1 MSDDWDFYRAKV
13 DHEPASIMV
22 DLGIRNQ
29 VPKPTL
35 PYMGYLRLYMLKPR
49 EDGLSSQEE
58 FDDLCEIGDT
68 LEAEIDSAEHIYV
81 GRNTSGGCRDFY
93 FYTPNPEKLEA
104 DLATLM
110 AAFSAYEYETGHR
123 EDQRWDT
130 YLTFLY
136 PNDNEMQRI
145 LNRRVCDL
153 LSRDGD
159 DLHVARVIDH
169 RAYFKEKKPLQN
181 YQKFLEEAGFIIKKQ
196 GRERPLFGDFFVD
209 FERVDIPAEIDD
221 IIIEISKK
229 AVELGGNY
237 DGWGCLVCRREAL
250 H

>member
-1 MSDDWDFYRAKV
+1 
-13 DHEPASIMV
+13 
-22 DLGIRNQ
+22 
-29 VPKPTL
+29 
-35 PYMGYLRLYMLKPR
+35 MLKPR

-58 FDDLCEIGDT
+58 FDDLCKIADA
-68 LEAEIDSAEHIYV
+68 LEAGIGTAEHIYV
-81 GRNTSGGCRDFY
+81 GRNTSSGCRDFY
-93 FYTPNPEKLEA
+93 FYTRNPEKLEV

-110 AAFSAYEYETGHR
+110 TAFSAYEYETGHR

-136 PNDNEMQRI
+136 PNDNDMQRI

-169 RAYFKEKKPLQN
+169 RAYFKDKKLLQN
-181 YQKFLEEAGFIIKKQ
+181 YQKFLAEAGFVIKKQ

-221 IIIEISKK
+221 IVIEISNK
-229 AVELGGNY
+229 AIDLGGSY
-237 DGWGCLVCRREAL
+237 DGWGCLVCSRGAL